1 MSQSKISTNENIF
14 LSRLPQESRSHSSFK
29 KRYAWHFSQIIFLLI
44 ITIGYAI
51 LGTAFV
57 KIPKDWQWILALS
70 TPFIKDFFSKLL
82 FKAGSKARGNMSTG
96 KRPLKFFT
104 GHYVSSKHSVVLAI
118 IIGGVA
124 TLLSSLCI
132 MGSDFAKAT
141 YAGWKIVQKY
151 KKGHN
156 VEGKSL
162 HKSKYNC

>member
-1 MSQSKISTNENIF
+1 MNENVF
-14 LSRLPQESRSHSSFK
+14 VSRLPQETRSHPSFR
-29 KRYAWHFSQIIFLLI
+29 KRYAWHFSQIIVLLI

-57 KIPKDWQWILALS
+57 KIPQDWQWILALS

-82 FKAGSKARGNMSTG
+82 SKAGSKARGNMSTG

-141 YAGWKIVQKY
+141 YAGWKIVQKH
-151 KKGHN
+151 KKGQN
-156 VEGKSL
+156 VEGTYI
-162 HKSKYNC
+162 HKSKIA